1 MIHECER
8 KVDYNAIADD
18 IRELYEV
25 QNDRVYVT
33 DPVEPGK
40 IVRIK
45 VEELQARLRWANNSP
60 MRMAKI
66 YINSL
71 ITFVVTN
78 RAEDK
83 KGREN
88 LLQKMNQDEV
98 FSLASLSGEEF
109 EKLQEECKSG
119 NFWSWQ
125 VAYLEMAVQMFVE
138 EAQGMTI
145 QEMNKEKE

>member
-1 MIHECER
+1 MIHEYER
-8 KVDYNAIADD
+8 KIDFEFIADN

-33 DPVEPGK
+33 DPLVPGK

-45 VEELQARLRWANNSP
+45 VEELQARLRWAHNSP

-71 ITFVVTN
+71 VTFVVTN
-78 RAEDK
+78 RTEDK

-88 LLQKMNQDEV
+88 LLQKMNQDEI

-109 EKLQEECKSG
+109 EKLQEECKSA

-125 VAYLEMAVQMFVE
+125 VAYLESAIQMFLQE
-138 EAQGMTI
+138 TQEITLK
-145 QEMNKEKE
+145 EMNKEEE